1 MSFPRELNL
10 GSNRP
15 MAAAGKPSINRYR
28 ADNSSYQGGD
38 IIRIEIPCGRNGQYL
53 FPMDSV
59 LEARIKAN
67 YTCVASAGGSTT
79 PNSELFIDQSVYSL
93 FNRMRII
100 HGSTVIEDTLYTN
113 RLWTCLYDVQIS
125 ETERRGDTITKLV
138 NDNTSSFGGLPLAG
152 QLYNNHLTGTTF
164 KNTNT
169 AGTADTQLYDFAFVL
184 PSGVLGSLCSKA
196 IPLGSMGAS
205 SIYLELELAP
215 ANVAFVSFNGLGTG
229 AGAVQGTIDVNSYT
243 IQDIYYNAKIATLP
257 DDVNRLIIESTG
269 GYINIPAVSYK
280 TELKSIGATSAAFN
294 DKFSFQFS
302 SLKTFLFWFTSTASA
317 TGNDAVRS
325 ISSRPKCYLTDYFL
339 LINGEAYPSQQIGY
353 GSAAVANT
361 SGNSA
366 RMYAETLRAFNY
378 LTDVNA
384 GGILTYFNYSV
395 DDPTATNE
403 GIGNATNL
411 VVGDPAGQT
420 IQKRFVAGIDLD
432 RFNRSSDVLMCGTSS
447 IGQMVNINMGFS
459 QAIGTAVNLYASV
472 MYDVLYHVENGQML
486 AKF

>member
-1 MSFPRELNL
+1 MSFPKELNL

-53 FPMDSV
+53 FPMDSMI
-59 LEARIKAN
+59 EARIKAN
-67 YTCVASAGGSTT
+67 YTCVASTGATT
-79 PNSELFIDQSVYSL
+79 NANSELFFDQSVYSL

-138 NDNTSSFGGLPLAG
+138 NDNTSSFGGLPLAD

-215 ANVAFVSFNGLGTG
+215 ANIAFVSFNGLGTG
-229 AGAVQGTIDVNSYT
+229 TGPVQGSIVVNSYT

-257 DDVNRLIIESTG
+257 DDVNRLIVESTG

-280 TELKSIGATSAAFN
+280 TELKSIGSTSSAFN

-302 SLKTFLFWFTSTASA
+302 SIKTFLFWFTSTTSA
-317 TGNDAVRS
+317 TGDFTKRS

-339 LINGEAYPSQQIGY
+339 LINGEAYPSQSIGY

-366 RMYAETLRAFNY
+366 RMYAETQRAFNY
-378 LTDVNA
+378 LTDCNA
-384 GGILTYFNYSV
+384 GGILTYYNYSV
-395 DDPTATNE
+395 DDPTAATE
-403 GIGNATNL
+403 VIGSGAL
-411 VVGDPAGQT
+411 VANDPAATT
-420 IQKRFVAGIDLD
+420 IQKRFVAAIDLD